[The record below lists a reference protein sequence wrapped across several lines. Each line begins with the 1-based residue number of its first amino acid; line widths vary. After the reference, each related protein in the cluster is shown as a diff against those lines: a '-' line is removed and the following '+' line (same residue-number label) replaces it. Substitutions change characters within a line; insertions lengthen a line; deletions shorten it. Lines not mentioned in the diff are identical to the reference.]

1 MTWNLALMH
10 PRFNAYTWLNHY
22 TIFLID
28 WFFGQQRRVMGVEG
42 PGTETTQATTTEVLT
57 LRRRARLYMSTLTYL
72 ILCILMQRSVS

>member
-1 MTWNLALMH
+1 
-10 PRFNAYTWLNHY
+10 
-22 TIFLID
+22 
-28 WFFGQQRRVMGVEG
+28 MGVEG